1 MQTLPNGVQIP
12 VGVNPAA
19 VQNREI
25 SFLSGRTQ
33 IPGFIDLNA
42 SEISL
47 FDADLKR
54 LAFQTSLQRDLSS
67 LLLSQRD
74 AFLFAASIAK
84 AQFKGRAFGGLLN
97 GGGYNMQLIRPIKY
111 SAMCLWRREEAEAQ
125 QCSTGQGTSQPR
137 AGRLCLAMI
146 PTR

>member
-1 MQTLPNGVQIP
+1 MQVLIKTSMLNMYPDELCSMQTLPNGVQIP
-12 VGVNPAA
+12 DGVTPAA

-84 AQFKGRAFGGLLN
+84 AQF
-97 GGGYNMQLIRPIKY
+97 
-111 SAMCLWRREEAEAQ
+111 
-125 QCSTGQGTSQPR
+125 
-137 AGRLCLAMI
+137 
-146 PTR
+146 

>member
-12 VGVNPAA
+12 DGVNPAA

-33 IPGFIDLNA
+33 IPAFIDLNA

-54 LAFQTSLQRDLSS
+54 LAFHTSLQRDLTS
-67 LLLSQRD
+67 LLLARMD
-74 AFLFAASIAK
+74 AFLCAASIAK
-84 AQFKGRAFGGLLN
+84 AQFKGLAVGGLLN
-97 GGGYNMQLIRPIKY
+97 GGGNNMQMIRPK
-111 SAMCLWRREEAEAQ
+111 
-125 QCSTGQGTSQPR
+125 
-137 AGRLCLAMI
+137 
-146 PTR
+146 

>member
-12 VGVNPAA
+12 DGVNPAA

-54 LAFQTSLQRDLSS
+54 LAFQTSLHRDLSS

-74 AFLFAASIAK
+74 AFFFAASIAK
-84 AQFKGRAFGGLLN
+84 DPFKGLGFGGLLN
-97 GGGYNMQLIRPIKY
+97 GGGYHMQLIRPIIIL
-111 SAMCLWRREEAEAQ
+111 SNV
-125 QCSTGQGTSQPR
+125 GVH
-137 AGRLCLAMI
+137 
-146 PTR
+146 

>member
-12 VGVNPAA
+12 DGVNPAA

-54 LAFQTSLQRDLSS
+54 LAFQTSLPRALSS
-67 LLLSQRD
+67 LLLSEWD
-74 AFLFAASIAK
+74 AFLFEASIAK
-84 AQFKGRAFGGLLN
+84 AQFKGLAFGGLLK
-97 GGGYNMQLIRPIKY
+97 GGGYNMQLIRPITIL
-111 SAMCLWRREEAEAQ
+111 SNVPVAQ
-125 QCSTGQGTSQPR
+125 GGGGGTAVLNWASNFTTTGWQ
-137 AGRLCLAMI
+137 ALFVMI

>member
-12 VGVNPAA
+12 DGVNPAA

-54 LAFQTSLQRDLSS
+54 LAFQTSLHRDLSS

-84 AQFKGRAFGGLLN
+84 AQFKGLAFGGLLN
-97 GGGYNMQLIRPIKY
+97 GGGYK
-111 SAMCLWRREEAEAQ
+111 
-125 QCSTGQGTSQPR
+125 SQ
-137 AGRLCLAMI
+137 ALELSLSY
-146 PTR
+146 